1 MSLQPRP
8 GAEIPAL
15 TVRVARASNPH
26 GTAAM
31 WIRDRL
37 DGLFSDEDF
46 TAWYPCD
53 GRPWALA
60 RAAGHRL
67 RAAVGVPPVL
77 LQD

>member
-31 WIRDRL
+31 
-37 DGLFSDEDF
+37 
-46 TAWYPCD
+46 
-53 GRPWALA
+53 
-60 RAAGHRL
+60 
-67 RAAVGVPPVL
+67 
-77 LQD
+77 